1 MIFERLVLHNF
12 GAYNGEHV
20 IDLSVTKDRPV
31 VLVGALNGSGKT
43 TLLEATQLAL
53 FGRAVRGTS
62 RAKMAYP
69 EYLQQLINRNVRP
82 EVGASVSLTFSHRH
96 AGHDDVFTISRTWR
110 KAGAAMKEEQEVLR
124 NGSVDVEA
132 TARWL
137 EFVEEFLPVQL
148 ADLFLFD
155 GERIEALADPDRSAE
170 FLKAGIHALLG
181 LDLVDH
187 LTRSL
192 TVLERRKRGAQTV
205 SKAPRDALEKSE
217 ATLEALLQRRTALT
231 AERAA
236 VQNLIDGSEKSLGR
250 LQQQLVKEGGTLYQE
265 REQIAEQAARAVQG
279 CDERAEALRDMAA
292 GDAPLLLVPGL
303 VEAARDMARVAGESA
318 IAARI
323 HAILTERDEQLS
335 RKLAAAQVP
344 SKVHT
349 ELARFLEET
358 RAPWL
363 QAKAVQP
370 SFEVTLAGF
379 DHLTAEAK
387 DRLREEIAA
396 QLKAFD
402 DARAIKEAAQ
412 SRQAAVPSKESLK
425 GLMDG
430 MQAAEHA
437 LTHARVKGELL
448 DQELTTLAAQIAR
461 QKAVV
466 ERAREELLTV
476 ELSDAVDAR
485 IVQHSSRARSTL
497 AAFRQ
502 AVAAKNVAR
511 LESLI
516 TERFQDLLRKGASLV
531 DRVCID
537 PESFEL
543 RLRDHQ
549 GRTLDPL
556 TLSAG
561 ERQLLAVAIVWA
573 LAKASGRTLPTMID
587 TPLGRLDGEHRSKL
601 VESYFP
607 AASHQVVLLST
618 DEEINGKYYAQLKS
632 HIAREYLITFD
643 NSTRSSRIE
652 PGYFLQNERAVA

>member
-12 GAYNGEHV
+12 GAYHGEHV
-20 IDLSVTKDRPV
+20 IDFSVTKDKPV

-62 RAKMAYP
+62 RAKMGYSD
-69 EYLQQLINRNVRP
+69 YLLQLINRNVRP

-96 AGHDDVFTISRTWR
+96 AGHDDLFTISRTWR
-110 KAGAAMKEEQEVLR
+110 KAGTAMKEEQEVLR
-124 NGSVDVEA
+124 NGAVDVQA

-137 EFVEEFLPVQL
+137 EFVEDFLPAQL

-170 FLKAGIHALLG
+170 FLKAGVHALLG

-205 SKAPRDALEKSE
+205 SKQPREAVERCEAELE
-217 ATLEALLQRRTALT
+217 TLLRRRTALT
-231 AERAA
+231 EERATA
-236 VQNLIDGSEKSLGR
+236 QNMIDSSEKALR
-250 LQQQLVKEGGTLYQE
+250 KLQQQLVKEGGTLYQE
-265 REQIAEQAARAVQG
+265 RERIAEQAAQAVRE
-279 CDERAEALRDMAA
+279 CDERAEELRETAA
-292 GDAPLLLVPGL
+292 GDAPLLLVPEL
-303 VEAARDMARVAGESA
+303 IEAARDMAQRAGEST

-323 HAILTERDEQLS
+323 LAVLADRDEQLS
-335 RKLAAAQVP
+335 RKLAATKVP
-344 SKVHT
+344 LTVRK
-349 ELARFLEET
+349 ELHRFLEET

-363 QAKAVQP
+363 QAKAAQLP
-370 SFEVTLAGF
+370 FEVKLTGF
-379 DHLTAEAK
+379 DHLTMEAR
-387 DRLREEIAA
+387 DRLCEETAA
-396 QLKAFD
+396 RLQAYE
-402 DARAIKEAAQ
+402 DARATKDAAQ

-425 GLMDG
+425 ALLDG
-430 MQAAEHA
+430 VQAAEHA
-437 LTHARVKGELL
+437 MTHARAKGELL
-448 DQELTTLAAQIAR
+448 DEQLGTLAAQIER
-461 QKAVV
+461 QEAAV
-466 ERAREELLTV
+466 ERAREELLKV
-476 ELSDAVDAR
+476 ELNDAVDAR
-485 IVQHSSRARSTL
+485 VVQHSCRARGTL
-497 AAFRQ
+497 FRFRQ
-502 AVAAKNVAR
+502 AVAAKNLAR
-511 LESLI
+511 LEFLI
-516 TERFQDLLRKGASLV
+516 TERFQDLLRKGACLV
-531 DRVCID
+531 ERVCID

-543 RLRDHQ
+543 RLRDRE
-549 GRTLDPL
+549 GRILDPL

-587 TPLGRLDGEHRSKL
+587 TPLGRLDGKHRSKL

-618 DEEINGKYYAQLKS
+618 DEEINGTYYAQLKS
-632 HIAREYLITFD
+632 RIAREYLITFD
-643 NSTRSSRIE
+643 AVSRSSQIE